1 MTVPGYRMR
10 LATYLRKRFLCS
22 IQNSGM
28 GAMFS
33 HPTAGVTV
41 GWWGKGSETGTSHS
55 SEKSLK
61 NAPRTS
67 RPGHALLAR
76 FLLGRI
82 ISCE

>member
-1 MTVPGYRMR
+1 
-10 LATYLRKRFLCS
+10 
-22 IQNSGM
+22 M

-33 HPTAGVTV
+33 HPTAWVTG
-41 GWWGKGSETGTSHS
+41 GWWGNGSETGTSHS

-61 NAPRTS
+61 KTPRTS
-67 RPGHALLAR
+67 RPVHALLAR